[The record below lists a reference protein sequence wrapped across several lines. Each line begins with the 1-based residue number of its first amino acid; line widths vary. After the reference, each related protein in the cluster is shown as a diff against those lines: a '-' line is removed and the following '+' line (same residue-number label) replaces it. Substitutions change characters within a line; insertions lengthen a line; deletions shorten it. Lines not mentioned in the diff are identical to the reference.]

1 MIPKR
6 VDWFVGISLTC
17 LPCLLAR
24 LLACLLVRSSSS
36 YRRIIYSDRRELG
49 FMINERRATTP
60 RENQLRATAFDVV
73 YTRDFLPA
81 TLIPSDLL
89 AARFYFI
96 FQGFPMNRSS

>member
-1 MIPKR
+1 
-6 VDWFVGISLTC
+6 
-17 LPCLLAR
+17 
-24 LLACLLVRSSSS
+24 
-36 YRRIIYSDRRELG
+36 
-49 FMINERRATTP
+49 MINERRATTP